1 MTDGQPWHETDAFW
15 DTFAPVMFT
24 QARWEAAAGDVDR
37 IEERLGLAPGA
48 AVLDLCCG
56 PGRHALELAR
66 RGYVVT
72 GVDRTERYVAQAQAA
87 AREQGLHAEF
97 LQDDMRRFLRPEA
110 FDAATNLFTAF
121 GYFEDPDEDRQ
132 VLLNLHASLKP
143 GGALLM
149 DMVGKEW
156 LARVFRERDWREV
169 PDGGI
174 MLEERRVTRNW
185 SWMVNRWILLRGAER
200 KEFTLSHRIYSAS
213 ELAALLSG
221 CGFAE
226 VNIYGSLAG
235 TAYDHKAERL
245 VAVARK

>member
-1 MTDGQPWHETDAFW
+1 MTDEQPWHETDAFW

-24 QARWEAAAGDVDR
+24 QARWDAAAGDVDR

-97 LQDDMRRFLRPEA
+97 LQDDMRRFRRPEA

-149 DMVGKEW
+149 DLVGKEW

-169 PDGGI
+169 DGGI
-174 MLEERRVTRNW
+174 MLEERRVTKNW
-185 SWMVNRWILLRGAER
+185 SWIVSRWILLRGAER
-200 KEFTLSHRIYSAS
+200 REFTLSHRLYSGS
-213 ELAALLSG
+213 ELAALLSD

-226 VNIYGSLAG
+226 VSIYGSLAG
-235 TAYDHKAERL
+235 AAYDHKAERL